1 MLTEQAANA
10 IKEIIKM
17 KAINKPNPSNGE
29 EAITIKETRMGKTY
43 NATIGIG
50 KIVAIN
56 PRYFETQGYVW
67 NEQFNHYE
75 DGNLKIEPKAI
86 ATTRGVSYVTGVF
99 PNGLIRKVDEA
110 KWDKKLN
117 NLEDLIEILKV
128 L

>member
-1 MLTEQAANA
+1 MTTETSVNK
-10 IKEIIKM
+10 IKELLKIK
-17 KAINKPNPSNGE
+17 AANKPNPTNGE

-43 NATIGIG
+43 NAGIGIG

-86 ATTRGVSYVTGVF
+86 MTTRGVSYITAVF
-99 PNGLIRKVDEA
+99 PGGLIRKVDEA
-110 KWDKKLN
+110 KWDNKLN
-117 NLEDLIEILKV
+117 TLEDLISILET